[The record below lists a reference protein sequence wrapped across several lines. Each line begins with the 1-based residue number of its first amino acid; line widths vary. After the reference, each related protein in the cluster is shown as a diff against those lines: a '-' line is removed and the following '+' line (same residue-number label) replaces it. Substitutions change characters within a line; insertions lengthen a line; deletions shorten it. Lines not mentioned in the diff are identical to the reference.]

1 MILPPP
7 PLDKGEA
14 EPAPTIAF
22 LRPVL
27 GIGGSERLVLDAA
40 TALQRRGCR
49 VRFFV
54 PGRLDPL
61 QFPEIADGTLA
72 VEQVRT
78 ALPVN
83 VGGRLRAPLA
93 IGRTRAAARALARH
107 LGGHDLIFSDVT
119 SHVVPLVKRRTRR
132 PVIFYCH
139 FPDRLLI
146 PEGSR
151 RSVAYRIYRRPIDR
165 MELNG
170 LLAADRVIVN
180 SAFTAMKLREA
191 FPALQESTLTVVHPG
206 VSVSPV
212 AAPIQ
217 LDEKEIVLLSI
228 NRFDPRK
235 DLGLAIEALAAL
247 RVRLPPPEFDRLRLV
262 MAGRY
267 QEGLPEHRAVL
278 RHLRALAGR
287 LELTNRV
294 AFALS
299 PSSEERDGLLARSR
313 VVIYT
318 PAGEHFGLVPLE
330 AMAMGRPVVAANLGG
345 PTETVVDG
353 LTGFLCPP
361 SAEAFADALSTL
373 VSRADIAQAFGSAA
387 REHVG
392 RHFSLDVFG
401 QELWNV
407 VEPLVGGE
415 RR

>member
-1 MILPPP
+1 MPWLQQSGNGERPP
-7 PLDKGEA
+7 A
-14 EPAPTIAF
+14 IAF

-40 TALQRRGCR
+40 MALQRRGCR

-54 PGRLDPL
+54 PGRLDPV
-61 QFPEIADGTLA
+61 QFPEIADGALA

-78 ALPVN
+78 TLPVN
-83 VGGRLRAPLA
+83 LGGRFRAALA

-107 LGGHDLIFSDVT
+107 CGGHDLIFSDVT

-146 PEGSR
+146 SEGSR
-151 RSVAYRIYRRPIDR
+151 TSVAYRIYRRPIDR

-191 FPALQESTLTVVHPG
+191 FPAFQVSTLTVVHPG

-217 LDEKEIVLLSI
+217 MDETEIVLLSLS
-228 NRFDPRK
+228 RFDPRK
-235 DLGLAIEALAAL
+235 GLGLAIEALAAL
-247 RVRLPPPEFDRLRLV
+247 RARLLPPEFDRLRLV

-267 QEGLPEHRAVL
+267 QEDLPEHREVL
-278 RHLRALAGR
+278 RQLRALAGR
-287 LELTNRV
+287 LELTDRV
-294 AFALS
+294 AFVLS
-299 PSSEERDGLLARSR
+299 PSSEERDRLLARCR
-313 VVIYT
+313 VVVYT

-330 AMAMGRPVVAANLGG
+330 AMAMGRPVVAAALGG
-345 PTETVVDG
+345 PTETVLDG
-353 LTGFLCPP
+353 RTGFLRQP

-373 VSRADIAQAFGSAA
+373 VSRVDIAQAFGNAA

-392 RHFSLDVFG
+392 QHFSLDVFG
-401 QELWNV
+401 RDLWNV
-407 VEPLVGGE
+407 VEPFVVGE